1 MSTRPIGVHVVS
13 PPGYVHVRAFDEVRD
28 ALVHALRELG
38 YVADVCDTPD
48 TSRQLIV
55 LGTNLL
61 AKHPVDLPRDAVL
74 YNLEQVERGSVW
86 MTDDAI
92 APLRRHR
99 VWDYSARNV
108 DAFKTLGIEATH
120 VPIGYA
126 ANLERIAPLHDK
138 DIDVLFYG
146 SLNERRIAVLDALE
160 ARGAK
165 VVDLFGQYGEARDA
179 HIARAKV
186 VLNVHHYEAQI
197 LEEVRL
203 FHLLANRAFVVSENG
218 DPAAEAAYAGG
229 VVFAPYPKLV
239 DVVLSALAQPAARA
253 RVALEGQ
260 RLAKAR
266 PYAEFLR
273 EPVARLLAETR

>member
-1 MSTRPIGVHVVS
+1 MNFGVYVVS
-13 PPGYVHVRAFDEVRD
+13 PPGYIHVHAFDEVRD

-38 YVADVCDTPD
+38 HDACVCREPD
-48 TSRQLIV
+48 AARQMIV

-61 AKHPVDLPRDAVL
+61 AQHPVELPADAIL
-74 YNLEQVERGSVW
+74 YNLEQVDRASTW
-86 MTDDAI
+86 MTDAAL

-108 DAFKTLGIEATH
+108 AAFATLGIDATF

-126 ANLERIAPLHDK
+126 ANLERIPAAAER

-160 ARGAK
+160 ERGAK
-165 VVDLFGQYGEARDA
+165 VVDLFGVYGEARDA
-179 HIARAKV
+179 HVARAKV
-186 VLNVHHYEAQI
+186 VLNLHHYDAQI

-203 FHLLANRAFVVSENG
+203 FYLLANRAFVVSESG
-218 DPAAEAAYAGG
+218 DPDAERAYGGG
-229 VVFAPYPKLV
+229 VVFTPYARIVPVTLA
-239 DVVLSALAQPAARA
+239 ALTQSAARA

-260 RLAKAR
+260 RLIRAR

-273 EPVARLLAETR
+273 EPVAALT

>member
-1 MSTRPIGVHVVS
+1 MRFGVYVVS
-13 PPGYVHVRAFDEVRD
+13 PPGYVHARAFDEVRD

-38 YVADVCDTPD
+38 HDAIVCDVPTAD
-48 TSRQLIV
+48 RQLIV

-61 AKHPVDLPRDAVL
+61 QRHPVELPHDAVL

-86 MTDDAI
+86 MTDEAL

-108 DAFKTLGIEATH
+108 SAFKQLGIDAEH

-146 SLNERRIAVLDALE
+146 SLNERRIVVLDTLE

-186 VLNVHHYEAQI
+186 VLNLHHYDAQI

-203 FHLLANRAFVVSENG
+203 FHLLANRVFVVSEGG
-218 DPAAEAAYAGG
+218 DPAAELPYAGG
-229 VVFAPYPKLV
+229 VVFAPYERLV
-239 DVVLSALAQPAARA
+239 DVVFSALSQPAARA

-260 RLAKAR
+260 RLMRAR

-273 EPVARLLAETR
+273 QPVARLLSQVA